1 MGILSNL
8 FGTSNINVTLVAEDG
23 TVATYPVAAGTTL
36 GKFLGDNFAG
46 YSPNRYTVKVSR
58 NAVKTE
64 VDADFVLQSG
74 DKVSAVIPKNVA
86 GA

>member
-23 TVATYPVAAGTTL
+23 TVATYSVAQGTKL
-36 GKFLGDNFAG
+36 GEFLADHFAG

-58 NAVKTE
+58 NSVKTE
-64 VDADFVLQSG
+64 VDADFALQHG